1 MVKVGRI
8 MDDDKL
14 AKGLK
19 ELVKYQDQMK
29 DDLSEALCR
38 KAQRFDT
45 AARRHATTSAIARK
59 IAGVHASIAEID
71 IGSTRGSLRALN
83 DKTLAALEGHTTQ
96 LLQWFQE
103 FLFIIDAE
111 VRRRQSAETQQTQQA
126 QESSTP
132 PLPNWISTSSVTQT
146 LGITRWELDRLVNA
160 GEMKTADG
168 HILICPNT
176 GDIVNA
182 IDSDSYE
189 AFIERLGP
197 TSEAETWSEKRAMV
211 RRLARGLPASEDG
224 RLGRLAKNKFAKL
237 RREHRESLPE
247 AAS

>member
-1 MVKVGRI
+1 
-8 MDDDKL
+8 MDGDKL
-14 AKGLK
+14 AKGLE

-29 DDLSEALCR
+29 DDLSEALSR
-38 KAQRFDT
+38 TAQRFET
-45 AARRHATTSAIARK
+45 AAGRHATTSAIARK
-59 IAGVHASIAEID
+59 IAGIHASIAEID
-71 IGSTRGSLRALN
+71 IGSTRGSVRALS
-83 DKTLAALEGHTTQ
+83 DKTLAALEGHTAE

-126 QESSTP
+126 QESSTQP
-132 PLPNWISTSSVTQT
+132 LPNCLPNWISTSSVTQT

-168 HILICPNT
+168 HTLICPNT

-211 RRLARGLPASEDG
+211 RRLARGLPASEGG

-237 RREHRESLPE
+237 RREHRQSLPG